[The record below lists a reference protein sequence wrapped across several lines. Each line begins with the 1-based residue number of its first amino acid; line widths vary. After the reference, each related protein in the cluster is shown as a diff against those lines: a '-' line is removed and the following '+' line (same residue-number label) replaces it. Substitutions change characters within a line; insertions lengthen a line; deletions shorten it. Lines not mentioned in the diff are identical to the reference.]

1 MLVFLQPEKR
11 VYGYVNGVFFSMLL
25 HNTHNLIRKF
35 LRLAVPSNLFK
46 LLYRPVSLKPS
57 FLIDSVTV
65 AWR

>member
-1 MLVFLQPEKR
+1 
-11 VYGYVNGVFFSMLL
+11 MLL